1 VVATSDQALALF
13 LLSTKFE
20 QNQVIHF
27 HTEMAVLEMR
37 SEFPG
42 FWKEHNSN
50 LLSLR
55 DRTRSAGC
63 FHAIATFRVKTH
75 D

>member
-42 FWKEHNSN
+42 F
-50 LLSLR
+50 
-55 DRTRSAGC
+55 
-63 FHAIATFRVKTH
+63 
-75 D
+75 